1 MPTLKET
8 EGSLSYV
15 QCFLSWVFFDKCL
28 FFILHVWIPSGQ
40 TLYIV
45 KKTFGIYNS
54 NSEKETRIFIM
65 ITAALA
71 EDVKQTIFYLVW
83 EVKRRKCFSTY

>member
-1 MPTLKET
+1 M
-8 EGSLSYV
+8 
-15 QCFLSWVFFDKCL
+15 
-28 FFILHVWIPSGQ
+28 
-40 TLYIV
+40 YIV
-45 KKTFGIYNS
+45 KETFGIYNS
-54 NSEKETRIFIM
+54 NSKKETRIFIM